1 MKREPGEAMA
11 NGVNSLSAEIVAIEY
26 CLPEHIETNED
37 LQKLF
42 PHWDIDALAKKT
54 GVSERHIAAPEE
66 CASDLAYR
74 ACNTL
79 FEKRSICPRDVE
91 GLIVCTQS
99 PDYVMPPTAALLQHR
114 LGLSKSVMAF
124 DYTLA
129 CSGYVYGLAMC
140 KAFIESGLLN
150 TILLVTC
157 DTYSKYTR
165 PDDRGVRSL
174 FGDGAAVT
182 LIRRGDPGIGEVSLA
197 TDGSGADK
205 FIVKGGGCRRQ
216 SCSPASVSK
225 PNGEGRHIEMDG
237 FGVLSFVKKEIP
249 PFAESLLRKAAL
261 SREDIGLF
269 VFHQASK
276 ISLDQVSQ
284 ILGIPAEKT
293 FTNFECIGNTV
304 SSSIPIAIK
313 DAWQKG
319 KIEPG
324 MLTMLVGFGVGLS
337 WGGGIVKWTDSFLNK

>member
-1 MKREPGEAMA
+1 MK
-11 NGVNSLSAEIVAIEY
+11 SLSGEIVAIEY

-37 LQKLF
+37 LRKLF

-54 GVSERHIAAPEE
+54 GVSQRHIAAPEE

-74 ACNTL
+74 ACIAL
-79 FEKRSICPRDVE
+79 FEKGAISRPDVE

-114 LGLSKSVMAF
+114 LGLPKSVMAF
-124 DYTLA
+124 DYSLA

-150 TILLVTC
+150 TVLLVTC

-182 LIRRGDPGIGEVSLA
+182 LIRRGIPGIGEVSLA

-216 SCSPASVSK
+216 SCSPASLSK
-225 PNGEGRHIEMDG
+225 PNAEDKHIEMDG
-237 FGVLSFVKKEIP
+237 FGVLSFVRKEIP
-249 PFAESLLRKAAL
+249 PFAESLLRRAAL
-261 SREDIGLF
+261 SREDIDLF

-284 ILGIPAEKT
+284 MLGIPAEKT
-293 FTNFECIGNTV
+293 FTNFQCIGNTV

-313 DAWQKG
+313 DAWQVG
-319 KIEPG
+319 KIKAG